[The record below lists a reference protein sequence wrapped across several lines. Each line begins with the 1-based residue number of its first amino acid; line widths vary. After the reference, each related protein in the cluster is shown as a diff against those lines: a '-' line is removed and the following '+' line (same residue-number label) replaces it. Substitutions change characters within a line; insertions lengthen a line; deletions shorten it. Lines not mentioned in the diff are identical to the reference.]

1 MFAKKHSECGDQ
13 QENAEQVE
21 NKMKPLYQSDTGQD
35 HDSAHDQGADNSP
48 HQRTM
53 LCHWWHAKVSK
64 NQHKNEDVIDAQRIF
79 DEVSSEKIEAGL
91 RSFNVPNEPIKSKRY
106 QHPRYAPLAGRT
118 HAQFPPAALEADE
131 IDRYRD
137 EDADVKSDPKPNAGC
152 HGALAFHGRR
162 STAIVNALNQSFL
175 SPSKVFIV
183 VCAIRM
189 EPDLE
194 KLVESGKLTATG
206 AEQLEKLKPGTFC
219 LHKSWGFGCVTEWN
233 LLLNQV
239 VIDFAGKKS
248 HPMQVQYAAANLTPL
263 PPEHFLVRK
272 ASDLM
277 SIKTLARQ
285 EPVAVVRNIL
295 ESRGSYATVG
305 QISEWLIGDVF
316 TEAEWKRWWESTK
329 KSLKAS
335 GAFSVPAKKTESVQL
350 RREGVSHTDELVATF
365 NKARQPK
372 EQIAAL
378 EQIIKFHQQF
388 KDPEKQLQPMVGS
401 IENVA
406 ARNQKMHPELAF
418 ELILARD
425 DLLERISQLHT
436 THIGLTLS
444 KLILDEQKR
453 LMSILPKLPAAKEKR
468 VLQALPAVLG
478 PRWVERALQLMQGSH
493 GRMIAQIARVFSE
506 VGQHAEV
513 KTMLERSIREHSA
526 TSEMLVWLCNERER
540 WRQLINPELLG
551 AILGALEREQHNVQG
566 RGSKLQRVLVDDR
579 QLVGDMFANGDIGV
593 ARDYMRRLQVSPLFD
608 ELTKR
613 SLLGRIIKVYPEL
626 ESMITGAETQEK
638 TAPLIVSWSSL
649 ERRKAEYEQLVKTK
663 IPENS
668 KEIAIARS
676 YGDLSEN
683 FEFKAAKQM
692 QSVLMRRKAEL
703 EQMLHNARGTSFEK
717 VDTSRVSIGTVVRL
731 RDSDSKKEETY
742 TILGA
747 WDGDPDRH
755 IISYQ
760 TAIGQALLGHK
771 LGEVVSLNSD
781 HGAAQFAIVSIEA
794 APPDKTEQAATLSK
808 AAAIEPVIAE

>member
-1 MFAKKHSECGDQ
+1 
-13 QENAEQVE
+13 
-21 NKMKPLYQSDTGQD
+21 
-35 HDSAHDQGADNSP
+35 
-48 HQRTM
+48 
-53 LCHWWHAKVSK
+53 
-64 NQHKNEDVIDAQRIF
+64 
-79 DEVSSEKIEAGL
+79 
-91 RSFNVPNEPIKSKRY
+91 
-106 QHPRYAPLAGRT
+106 
-118 HAQFPPAALEADE
+118 
-131 IDRYRD
+131 
-137 EDADVKSDPKPNAGC
+137 
-152 HGALAFHGRR
+152 
-162 STAIVNALNQSFL
+162 
-175 SPSKVFIV
+175 
-183 VCAIRM
+183 M

-194 KLVESGKLTATG
+194 KLVESRKLSVRG

-219 LHKSWGFGCVTEWN
+219 LHKSWGFGRVTEWN

-239 VIDFAGKKS
+239 VIDFTGKKS
-248 HPMQVQYAAANLTPL
+248 HSMQVQYAAENLTPL

-272 ASDLM
+272 AGDLM
-277 SIKTLARQ
+277 SIKKLARE

-295 ESRGSYATVG
+295 ESLGGHAIVA
-305 QISEWLIGDVF
+305 QIGEWLVGDVF

-329 KSLKAS
+329 KLLKAS
-335 GAFSVPAKKTESVQL
+335 GAFSVPAKKTESIQL
-350 RREGVSHTDELVATF
+350 RGEGVSQADELIAAF

-388 KDPEKQLQPMVGS
+388 KEPEKQLQSIVAV

-418 ELILARD
+418 ELIIARD
-425 DLLERISQLHT
+425 DLVERVPQLHT

-444 KLILDEQKR
+444 KLILDEEKR
-453 LMSILPKLPAAKEKR
+453 LMSILPKLPAAKEKK

-478 PRWVERALQLMQGSH
+478 PRWTERALQLMQGSH
-493 GRMIAQIARVFSE
+493 GRMIAQIERVFSE
-506 VGQHAEV
+506 AGQHAEV

-540 WRQLINPELLG
+540 WRELIKPELLG
-551 AILGALEREQHNVQG
+551 AILAALEREKHSTPG
-566 RGSKLQRVLVDDR
+566 RGSKLHRALVDDR
-579 QLVGDMFANGDIGV
+579 QLVGEMFADGDIGV
-593 ARDYMRRLQVSPLFD
+593 ARDTMRRLQLSPLFD

-613 SLLGRIIKVYPEL
+613 SLLGRIVKIYPEL
-626 ESMITGAETQEK
+626 ESMIAGAQTQEK
-638 TAPLIVSWSSL
+638 TVPLIVSWSSL
-649 ERRKAEYEQLVKTK
+649 ERRKAEYEELVKTK

-692 QSVLMRRKAEL
+692 QGVLMRRKAEL

-717 VDTSRVSIGTVVRL
+717 VDTSRVSIGTVVTL
-731 RDSDSKKEETY
+731 RDSDSSKEETY

-771 LGEVVSLNSD
+771 VGEVVSLNTD
-781 HGAAQFAIVSIEA
+781 DGPAQFAIVSIEA
-794 APPDKTEQAATLSK
+794 APPDETEQASSLSK
-808 AAAIEPVIAE
+808 APAIEAAIAE